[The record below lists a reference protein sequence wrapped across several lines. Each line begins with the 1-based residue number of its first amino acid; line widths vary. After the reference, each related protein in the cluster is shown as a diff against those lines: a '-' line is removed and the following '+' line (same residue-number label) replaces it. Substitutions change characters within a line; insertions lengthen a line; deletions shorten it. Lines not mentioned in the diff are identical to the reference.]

1 MVNKINES
9 SSCLIVLL
17 SNKSEINS
25 RDVRDDHRMISVA
38 DESRTYRFETLERQ
52 TKTKTT
58 TSKRKVTFAE
68 CDSEWKK
75 AKQSFLEF
83 VRGERQAE

>member
-1 MVNKINES
+1 MVNKTNEFPS
-9 SSCLIVLL
+9 YSIALQSK
-17 SNKSEINS
+17 KSEINS
-25 RDVRDDHRMISVA
+25 RDVRDDHISPVA
-38 DESRTYRFETLERQ
+38 EESWTYRFETLKRQ

-58 TSKRKVTFAE
+58 TSNRKVTFAE

-83 VRGERQAE
+83 VRRERQAE